1 MTEIGNH
8 YLANPTAIT
17 VAGRNH
23 QRMLKFAGEKYDENQ
38 DICIGAKYL
47 P

>member
-1 MTEIGNH
+1 M
-8 YLANPTAIT
+8 ANPTALT